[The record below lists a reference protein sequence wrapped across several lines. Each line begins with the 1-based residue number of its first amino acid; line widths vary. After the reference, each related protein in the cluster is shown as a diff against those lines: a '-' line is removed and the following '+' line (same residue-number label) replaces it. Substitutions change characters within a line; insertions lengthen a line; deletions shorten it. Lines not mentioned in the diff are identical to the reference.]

1 MSLPPKLIG
10 APVGPL
16 PFGAREDGCGDDA
29 AGTGPAGALGD
40 RLAPRHPQG
49 VLDLIP
55 QRRQAFDNFIIGD
68 NAELVELL
76 RGGAAAASARFFYL
90 WGAPGSGRSHLLHA
104 ATDAPASTDAGSAST
119 TAASTHPS
127 GSAGAAAI
135 GRYMDLREPDAPL
148 GIELLADR
156 QGHPVT
162 RLALDNVEVLDAG
175 GEQRLFNLYNT
186 VRQEHPGCSLL
197 VSGPRPPSGL
207 ALRADLVT
215 RLSWGLT
222 YQVHLLTDAQK
233 ATAMAAHARAR
244 GAVIGNEVLDWLLQ
258 TMPRDLPTLLAV
270 VDSLDSHS
278 LAAKRPVTL
287 PLAREWLRSLG

>member
-1 MSLPPKLIG
+1 MTVSPKPAG

-16 PFGAREDGCGDDA
+16 PFGCNDDRPADGPG
-29 AGTGPAGALGD
+29 G
-40 RLAPRHPQG
+40 RLAPSHPQG

-55 QRRQAFDNFIIGD
+55 RPRQSFANFIVGD
-68 NAELVELL
+68 NAELVALL
-76 RGGAAAASARFFYL
+76 RGEASAVAARFFYL
-90 WGAPGSGRSHLLHA
+90 WGSPGSGRSHLLHA
-104 ATDAPASTDAGSAST
+104 ATGSPEAGASDAPVAD
-119 TAASTHPS
+119 P
-127 GSAGAAAI
+127 GAADGAGGI

-148 GIELLADR
+148 GIELLAESHGR
-156 QGHPVT
+156 PVT
-162 RLALDNVEVLDAG
+162 RLALDNVDALDAG

-186 VRQEHPGCSLL
+186 VRQEYPGCSLL
-197 VSGPRPPSGL
+197 VSGPRPPAGL

-222 YQVHLLTDAQK
+222 YQVHTLTDAQK
-233 ATAMAAHARAR
+233 ACAMSAHARSR
-244 GAVIGNEVLDWLLQ
+244 GAVIGSEVVEWLLQ

-270 VDSLDSHS
+270 VDSLDGHS

>member
-1 MSLPPKLIG
+1 MPGPTKLAG

-16 PFGAREDGCGDDA
+16 PFGGGEAVP
-29 AGTGPAGALGD
+29 GTGTGAGAAAGD

-49 VLDLIP
+49 VLDLVP
-55 QRRQAFDNFIIGD
+55 QPSQTFDNFIVGD

-76 RGGAAAASARFFYL
+76 RGGMQAAPARFFYL
-90 WGAPGSGRSHLLHA
+90 WGPPGCGRSHLLHA
-104 ATDAPASTDAGSAST
+104 ATGAGS
-119 TAASTHPS
+119 
-127 GSAGAAAI
+127 GSGAARAGPAAGGMLG

-148 GIELLADR
+148 GIELLRDAV
-156 QGHPVT
+156 GTPVT
-162 RLALDNVEVLDAG
+162 RLALDNVDALDAG

-186 VRQEHPGCSLL
+186 VRQEHPQCSLL
-197 VSGPRPPSGL
+197 VSGPRPPAGL

-222 YQVHLLTDAQK
+222 YQVHALTDAQK
-233 ATAMAAHARAR
+233 ASAMAAHAHAR
-244 GAVIGNEVLDWLLQ
+244 GALIGGEVLDWLLQ

-270 VDSLDSHS
+270 VDSLDCYS